1 MSESFAAAARAA
13 GDEVEL
19 VLLDGEDHM
28 GHIDPANP
36 LWSAVLRWLG

>member
-1 MSESFAAAARAA
+1 VSEAYAEAARAA

-19 VLLDGEDHM
+19 VLLAGEDHF

-36 LWSAVLRWLG
+36 LWGAVVEWLL